1 MFGLSKLETLLEYE
15 DNWPTDKGS
24 AFAGERVVFRGIDL
38 FSELLDV
45 RWMELFLLGITG
57 RRFSDAQIALFESL
71 WALSTSYPDPRI
83 WNNRVATLA
92 GTSRSTGALGLGAAM
107 AVSEAQIYGF
117 RPIIRAY
124 DFIVKANRIRCRGD
138 DISGLVR
145 QELKQHRTIAGY
157 ARPRINADERI
168 APLGRRA
175 DDLGFGQGEHLKT
188 AREIERILL
197 EHRYR
202 FRMNVAA
209 MAAALAA
216 DQGLSRREYYQFVLP
231 CFFAGMSPCFMD
243 AEEKPA
249 GAFMPMRCDRIEY
262 TGPRPRRWS

>member
-1 MFGLSKLETLLEYE
+1 MLEFE
-15 DNWPTDKGS
+15 DNWHTDKGL
-24 AFAGERVVFRGIDL
+24 AFAGERVVFRGMDL

-45 RWMELFLLGITG
+45 RWMALFLLGITG
-57 RRFSDAQIALFESL
+57 RRFTDTQIALFESL

-83 WNNRVATLA
+83 WNNRVAALA
-92 GTSRSTGALGLGAAM
+92 GTSRSTGALGLSGAM

-117 RPIIRAY
+117 QPIIRAY
-124 DFIVKANRIRCRGD
+124 DFIVKANRIRLRGE
-138 DISGLVR
+138 DISGLVL
-145 QELKQHRTIAGY
+145 QELKQNRTIAGY

-168 APLGRRA
+168 VPLGQRA

-188 AREIERILL
+188 AREIERILI
-197 EHRYR
+197 EERYR

-231 CFFAGMSPCFMD
+231 CFFAGMAPCFID

-249 GAFMPMRCDRIEY
+249 GAFMPLRCDRIDY
-262 TGPRPRRWS
+262 VGPGRRRWS

>member
-1 MFGLSKLETLLEYE
+1 MSELEKLLEYE
-15 DNWPTDKGS
+15 DNWPTDKGL
-24 AFAGERVVFRGIDL
+24 AFAGERVVFRGADM

-45 RWMELFLLGITG
+45 RWMALFLLGITG
-57 RRFSDAQIALFESL
+57 RRFTDAQIALFESL

-92 GTSRSTGALGLGAAM
+92 GTSRSTGALALSGAM

-124 DFIVKANRIRCRGD
+124 DFIVEANRVRLRGD
-138 DISGLVR
+138 DISGLVL
-145 QELKQHRTIAGY
+145 QELRQNRTIAGY

-168 APLGRRA
+168 APLSKRA
-175 DDLGFGQGEHLKT
+175 SDLGFGQGEHLRT
-188 AREIERILL
+188 AREIERILV
-197 EHRYR
+197 EYRYR
-202 FRMNVAA
+202 LRMNVAA

-231 CFFAGMSPCFMD
+231 CFFAGMAPCFMD

-249 GAFMPMRCDRIEY
+249 GAFMPLRCNRIDY
-262 TGPRPRRWS
+262 IGPEHRRWS